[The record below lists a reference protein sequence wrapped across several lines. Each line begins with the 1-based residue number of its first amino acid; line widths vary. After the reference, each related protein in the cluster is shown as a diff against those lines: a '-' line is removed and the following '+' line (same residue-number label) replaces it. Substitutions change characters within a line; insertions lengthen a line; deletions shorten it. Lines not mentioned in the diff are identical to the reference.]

1 MVSFRYLKNHSA
13 LLSLIKKNE
22 TQTVKSRPVNI
33 LYIIRT
39 LKIILSAAY
48 YGVINWS
55 LASIVF
61 MHIYKRLWHKGSP
74 VTIQF
79 WCLFK
84 RWGHRGL
91 GDKWL
96 IQSHR
101 NTYLSMQRQKVG
113 QSAPDIGH
121 LPRVPFWW
129 DLIVSVVTRPM
140 SERHHCPPSVKSR
153 SKVYQFT
160 ELDNFYYSEHSWLT
174 L

>member
-1 MVSFRYLKNHSA
+1 M
-13 LLSLIKKNE
+13 
-22 TQTVKSRPVNI
+22 KSRPVNI
-33 LYIIRT
+33 LYIVRT
-39 LKIILSAAY
+39 LKIILSAVY
-48 YGVINWS
+48 YGVISWS

-61 MHIYKRLWHKGSP
+61 MHIYKMLWPKGSP

-101 NTYLSMQRQKVG
+101 NSDLSMQRQKVG
-113 QSAPDIGH
+113 QPAPDIGH
-121 LPRVPFWW
+121 LPRAPFWW
-129 DLIVSVVTRPM
+129 DLRVSVVTRPM
-140 SERHHCPPSVKSR
+140 SDEQRRHHYTPPPVKSR
-153 SKVYQFT
+153 SEVYRFT
-160 ELDNFYYSEHSWLT
+160 ELDNFYYSEHSGLT